1 MKPTVEYT
9 IRNAGFEDAGAIY
22 ALIKEHPR
30 EVVPRA
36 ISDIVQNIDRFLVCE
51 VRGRIVGTAA
61 WQVLPEIGK
70 ALNPSIEIKSVSIS
84 SHYQHKGIG
93 SALVKAV
100 IQRIKRFHP
109 AQIVVL
115 TFTPEFFRQFGFH
128 EVAKETLMHKLY
140 MGCINC
146 TKYDSPFTC
155 PEVAM
160 TLAVGKKCGMQ
171 DAECRNK
178 TKA

>member
-1 MKPTVEYT
+1 MKTKKGYV
-9 IRNAGFEDAGAIY
+9 IRSAGFEDAGAIY
-22 ALIKEHPR
+22 TVIKEHPR

-36 ISDIVQNIDRFLVCE
+36 ISDIVQNIDRFLVGE
-51 VRGRIVGTAA
+51 DNGRIVGTAA

-84 SHYQHKGIG
+84 SHYQHKGLG
-93 SALVKAV
+93 SAMVKAV

-115 TFTPEFFRQFGFH
+115 TFTPEFFRQFGFR

-160 TLAVGKKCGMQ
+160 TLAVVKKSGK
-171 DAECRNK
+171 
-178 TKA
+178 

>member
-1 MKPTVEYT
+1 MKAFHAYK

-51 VRGRIVGTAA
+51 AKGRRKVARRIIGTAA
-61 WQVLPEIGK
+61 WQILPEIGK
-70 ALNPSIEIKSVSIS
+70 ARNPSIEIKSVAVQNR
-84 SHYQHKGIG
+84 YRRRGIG
-93 SALVKAV
+93 SALVKAT

-115 TFTPEFFRQFGFH
+115 TFTTAFFRRFGFH
-128 EVAKETLMHKLY
+128 EVPKETLMHKLY

-160 TLAVGKKCGMQ
+160 TLVVKPRPAGAG
-171 DAECRNK
+171 
-178 TKA
+178 